1 MKRNMKDISS
11 IEDPWTS
18 QGYAVPKHLR
28 ESIKSLMESSD
39 EPETRQAWMEHI
51 ADMSQCPEC
60 EGKIG
65 VIERSSGPQL
75 QCSNDPQHFCWP

>member
-18 QGYAVPKHLR
+18 QGYDAPKHLR

-39 EPETRQAWMEHI
+39 EPETRQAL
-51 ADMSQCPEC
+51 MST
-60 EGKIG
+60 
-65 VIERSSGPQL
+65 
-75 QCSNDPQHFCWP
+75 